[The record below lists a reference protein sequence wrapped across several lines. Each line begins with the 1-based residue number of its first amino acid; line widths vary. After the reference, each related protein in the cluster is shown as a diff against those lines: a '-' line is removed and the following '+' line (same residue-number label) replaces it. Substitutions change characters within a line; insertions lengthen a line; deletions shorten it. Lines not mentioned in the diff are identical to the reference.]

1 MGMHLQDLKQKILEI
16 EYNYWLDKRE
26 FGKVMTIASMAVLI
40 VSIHGVYT
48 LNESVEQASESSERM
63 RTTAVLVG
71 SDSFQQS
78 MESLAGT
85 GATIGGQDIN
95 EVVDDLQYASDSVE
109 SMEEL
114 SQELE
119 DTRETYQWTV
129 LAGMLGMVTGITAIY
144 I

>member
-1 MGMHLQDLKQKILEI
+1 MGKDLQDLKQKILEI
-16 EYNYWLDKRE
+16 EYSYWLDKRE
-26 FGKVMTIASMAVLI
+26 YGKVMVIASMAVLV

-48 LNESVEQASESSERM
+48 INGAVEQASESSEQM
-63 RTTAVLVG
+63 RVTAVLIG

-78 MESLAGT
+78 MERLAGT

-109 SMEEL
+109 NLEEL
-114 SQELE
+114 SNELE
-119 DTRETYQWTV
+119 DTRKTYQWTV

>member
-16 EYNYWLDKRE
+16 EYSYWLDKRE
-26 FGKVMTIASMAVLI
+26 FGKVMTIASMAVLV

>member
-26 FGKVMTIASMAVLI
+26 FGKVMTIASMAVLV

-85 GATIGGQDIN
+85 GATIGGQNIN